1 MADAFVEAGLDSRD
15 VGAWFV
21 TLSNGASSVARLRPR
36 PGEHVGSGRPR
47 DARRSPPLG
56 HRGARRAGLRTAWIN
71 HDGVV
76 CPDHLDAAEIG
87 ATSFLDL
94 AERLGAPQ
102 A

>member
-1 MADAFVEAGLDSRD
+1 ML
-15 VGAWFV
+15 VG
-21 TLSNGASSVARLRPR
+21 
-36 PGEHVGSGRPR
+36 
-47 DARRSPPLG
+47 SPPLG

-71 HDGVV
+71 HDGAVR
-76 CPDHLDAAEIG
+76 PDHLDAAEIG